1 MKNAETAL
9 LGIPG
14 VTEAQVFAKVL
25 VRCEFPMSD
34 ETMMELQCA
43 QARIEYE
50 TGWKVE
56 MTISAG
62 KCCFGMGTEPVP
74 MMDND
79 LGAELDATQIAQVEA
94 EEREVEEYARL
105 LERDPKERAR
115 HREFC
120 RGMNMLIFGDNGPKP
135 QEEGE

>member
-1 MKNAETAL
+1 MKNAETTV

-14 VTEAQVFAKVL
+14 VTEAQVFAKLL

-56 MTISAG
+56 MTISAEKRPPTANELAG
-62 KCCFGMGTEPVP
+62 ELGLAKVWKRTSDGSTLTHEPP
-74 MMDND
+74 
-79 LGAELDATQIAQVEA
+79 
-94 EEREVEEYARL
+94 
-105 LERDPKERAR
+105 
-115 HREFC
+115 
-120 RGMNMLIFGDNGPKP
+120 
-135 QEEGE
+135 EEGE